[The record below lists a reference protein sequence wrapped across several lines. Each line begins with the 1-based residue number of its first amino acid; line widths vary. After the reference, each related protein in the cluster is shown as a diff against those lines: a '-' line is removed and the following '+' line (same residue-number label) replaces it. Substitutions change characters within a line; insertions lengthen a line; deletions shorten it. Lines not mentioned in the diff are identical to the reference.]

1 MKNYYW
7 RPSKKMSRSKQKR
20 KLKPRI
26 LFFVEGETEEAFF
39 DSLSQNYGMSAAK
52 TIKILN
58 NSGGDWIDKA
68 KNMMANNTKLKP
80 DSKTKV
86 FIIFDKNN
94 NTEKEINEM
103 FKKAKKLKLNN
114 ATCKIG
120 FSNSSFEVWLLAH
133 YQKITSTIIS
143 QKDLYVAL
151 TKYLN
156 QKYVKANRR
165 QIENILKDDKVC
177 TAIEN
182 TKNVSTVS
190 VSKQSTNIGN
200 IVTEVISSNQ

>member
-1 MKNYYW
+1 
-7 RPSKKMSRSKQKR
+7 MSRSKQKR

-80 DSKTKV
+80 DSKTKI